1 MRLRVIGSG
10 SSGNC
15 YILENED
22 EALIID
28 AGVRFLEVKKALR
41 FQVRK
46 IVGVIITHKHGDHAA
61 FAHEYKEAGIPVFQ
75 PYESESLQQN
85 IRYGGFRIQSWEAV
99 HNVQCVGYLI
109 DHDDLGRMLYVT
121 DTEYVKYR
129 FKGITHFL
137 IEANYSEDLVNKEE
151 AKYLHVLTGHL
162 ELQTTIG
169 CIQANQSE
177 LTRRIILCHLSR
189 DNADPEAFRT
199 AVEAIAIDGCIV
211 DVATAGMTVEM

>member
-1 MRLRVIGSG
+1 MKLRVIGSG

-46 IVGVIITHKHGDHAA
+46 IVGVIITHKHGDHAS

-75 PYESESLQQN
+75 PYESESLRQN

-99 HNVQCVGYLI
+99 HDVPCVGYLI
-109 DHDDLGRMLYVT
+109 DHADFGRMLYVT
-121 DTEYVKYR
+121 DTEYVRYR

-137 IEANYSEDLVNKEE
+137 IEANYSEDLVDKEE
-151 AKYLHVLTGHL
+151 AKYRHVIESHM

-177 LTRRIILCHLSR
+177 LTRRITLCHLSR

>member
-1 MRLRVIGSG
+1 MRLSVIGSG

-28 AGVRFLEVKKALR
+28 AGVRFLDVKKALK
-41 FQVRK
+41 FNVRK
-46 IVGVIITHKHGDHAA
+46 IQGVVITHRHGDHAMY
-61 FAHEYKEAGIPVFQ
+61 AHEYKEAGIPVFQ
-75 PYESESLQQN
+75 PYESESLRQN

-99 HNVQCVGYLI
+99 HDVPCVGYLI
-109 DHDDLGRMLYVT
+109 DHEDFGRMLYVT

-137 IEANYSEDLVNKEE
+137 IEANYSEDLVDREE
-151 AKYLHVLTGHL
+151 AKYQHVLTGHL

-189 DNADPEAFRT
+189 DNADPEAFRK
-199 AVEAIAIDGCIV
+199 AVQAIAIDGCIV
-211 DVATAGMTVEM
+211 DVATAEMTVEM